1 MSTITQLNIPT
12 TNLPRIVVIG
22 AGFGGINIVKQ
33 LDFTKMQVV
42 LINKTNYHTFQPLLY
57 QVSTAGLE
65 PDSIAHSVRSIS
77 KK

>member
-33 LDFTKMQVV
+33 LAFTKMQVV
-42 LINKTNYHTFQPLLY
+42 L
-57 QVSTAGLE
+57 
-65 PDSIAHSVRSIS
+65 S